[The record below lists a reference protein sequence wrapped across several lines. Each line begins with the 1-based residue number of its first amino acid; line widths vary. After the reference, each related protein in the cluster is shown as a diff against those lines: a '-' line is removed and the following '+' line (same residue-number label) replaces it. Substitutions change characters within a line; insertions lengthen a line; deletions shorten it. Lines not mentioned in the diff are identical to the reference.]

1 MPFLKKTKTMKTTI
15 LLLSFLPIVLFAQEF
30 EKEKKFHFGAATNF
44 VTSSMHVPGVNLM
57 AFADFKK
64 HQIAF
69 GPRYS
74 YAENRSTI
82 RNSAIKTKNSS
93 SVILDFSYRY
103 YLLDR
108 AKRFNTFVQL
118 SSELYTRK
126 DAATFFY
133 DPNAP
138 TPEIDASQGNSGPTF
153 DYSFNGASKI
163 SGTYVGV
170 YLGVGEEI
178 KITKGLF
185 ATVNIGIGK
194 IGGKY
199 DFTMRD
205 DDKNELV
212 LSQNSDYYWNKRVA
226 FTGCAGIGYRF

>member
-1 MPFLKKTKTMKTTI
+1 MI
-15 LLLSFLPIVLFAQEF
+15 S
-30 EKEKKFHFGAATNF
+30 
-44 VTSSMHVPGVNLM
+44 
-57 AFADFKK
+57 
-64 HQIAF
+64 
-69 GPRYS
+69 
-74 YAENRSTI
+74 
-82 RNSAIKTKNSS
+82 
-93 SVILDFSYRY
+93 
-103 YLLDR
+103 
-108 AKRFNTFVQL
+108 
-118 SSELYTRK
+118 
-126 DAATFFY
+126 
-133 DPNAP
+133 DPNVP
-138 TPEIDASQGNSGPTF
+138 TPEIDASHVNTGPTF

-185 ATVNIGIGK
+185 ATVDIGK

-226 FTGCAGIGYRF
+226 FTGSAGIGYRF